1 MYIHTKPYIV
11 NVYSSSTPG
20 QKWKQSKYPSTNEW
34 VKKRKNKQT
43 NKKKPVV
50 YTYNETLLS
59 NRKKQ
64 TIDIHN
70 EIDESQMNSND
81 GKEPFSQSNILDS
94 TTYIMF

>member
-1 MYIHTKPYIV
+1 M
-11 NVYSSSTPG
+11 
-20 QKWKQSKYPSTNEW
+20 
-34 VKKRKNKQT
+34 
-43 NKKKPVV
+43 V

>member
-1 MYIHTKPYIV
+1 M
-11 NVYSSSTPG
+11 
-20 QKWKQSKYPSTNEW
+20 SKE
-34 VKKRKNKQT
+34 KKKQT
-43 NKKKPVV
+43 NKKKKPVV

-81 GKEPFSQSNILDS
+81 GKEPFSQSNILHS